1 MRRSIRGSSER
12 YSEILRSISSLFR
25 SFYTMLFM
33 SVRSRKSAKAHP
45 NLTATR
51 AIWGDGV
58 GPPGALA
65 TSPGRFLSGQ
75 RLQLP
80 APRPHGLDHLLGRDV
95 QDVAV
100 RGVEAAGFP
109 WVIREFEAKVKDN
122 GNFKVEGKGL
132 VLAGANGF
140 GTRGRVRTVQAT
152 LFCGDPASATEHSS
166 GAIILEPNGDFKVK
180 DTLDNL
186 PLPDPC
192 ARPVLLIR
200 VVELAEP
207 EELPPAKAWIAAGI
221 PEDDDDDKDKDDD

>member
-1 MRRSIRGSSER
+1 MKKGLVVSVVSIAV
-12 YSEILRSISSLFR
+12 LFGVL
-25 SFYTMLFM
+25 MVAP
-33 SVRSRKSAKAHP
+33 SVITGTLVEFEGGIGVDPVSRAGGIP
-45 NLTATR
+45 QGN
-51 AIWGDGV
+51 D
-58 GPPGALA
+58 
-65 TSPGRFLSGQ
+65 
-75 RLQLP
+75 
-80 APRPHGLDHLLGRDV
+80 
-95 QDVAV
+95 V
-100 RGVEAAGFP
+100 RGVQPGAFP
-109 WVIREFEAKVKDN
+109 WVIREFEAEVEDN
-122 GNFKVEGKGL
+122 GNIEVEGKGL
-132 VLAGANGF
+132 VLAGAKGS

-166 GAIILEPNGDFKVK
+166 GAIILEPNGDFKIK